1 MNDPLFG
8 VIPGGQILKIKF
20 KILSSAPA
28 GNTSITLSNPAVIDK
43 NNLKMNITAS
53 NGAVTVNYSSAISD
67 CAKYVGV
74 KTLLSTSG
82 SEVNIISLCEA
93 DPVSA
98 RSERAPLNQAE
109 IDIYKKLSG
118 QINDFGKLDT
128 SRKYSVAYFIHEGT
142 PTTKILGAGERGG
155 VISSYYQAF
164 NKMPQTAADWA
175 DVIKIAN
182 GRWPSE
188 KNEVRENKIKTEIF
202 KTIYKRNPN
211 MANSKDNAAVTII
224 TYGLRPAQ
232 RNTNS
237 EKNAILTFKDIY
249 KKSPQSSQDWDIIRS
264 IAYSGAKR

>member
-1 MNDPLFG
+1 
-8 VIPGGQILKIKF
+8 
-20 KILSSAPA
+20 
-28 GNTSITLSNPAVIDK
+28 
-43 NNLKMNITAS
+43 
-53 NGAVTVNYSSAISD
+53 
-67 CAKYVGV
+67 
-74 KTLLSTSG
+74 
-82 SEVNIISLCEA
+82 
-93 DPVSA
+93 
-98 RSERAPLNQAE
+98 
-109 IDIYKKLSG
+109 
-118 QINDFGKLDT
+118 
-128 SRKYSVAYFIHEGT
+128 
-142 PTTKILGAGERGG
+142 
-155 VISSYYQAF
+155 
-164 NKMPQTAADWA
+164 MPQTAADWA